1 MSRASRRRFLI
12 GAAAGTAGL
21 AVPRILQAQA
31 PAVVTAERHRPLLPS
46 GIMAGDID
54 GDRAVIWS
62 RSDRPAQ
69 MLVEWS
75 TTEAFRDVHRVTGEV
90 ALPESDHTARV
101 ELAGLPHGQTIFY
114 RVQFQDVGDAAV
126 RSEALTGRI
135 VVPAREERRDVT
147 FVFSGDEAGQGWG
160 INPERGGYRIY
171 EAMRRQQPDFFIHSG
186 DQIYAD
192 GPLQAEVK
200 LDDGTIWKNVVTE
213 AKSKVCETVADFRG
227 AFAYNLMDE
236 NKRRFAAEVPFLVQ
250 WDDHEVRNNWFPGQ
264 TIGDQRYQQRDA
276 SLLAARARR
285 AMFDFNPI
293 RRDPFDPERLYR
305 SFAFGPGLDVFMLD
319 ERSYRGPNTPNREEG
334 GAAFLG
340 ADQID
345 WLKTRLKRSRATWKV
360 IASDMPISIVVPDG
374 NPDVEKGTFEAWAN
388 GEPGKPLGR
397 ELELALLLKFIRDN
411 DIRNVVWVTADVH
424 YPSAT
429 YYDPAKAAGFA
440 EFKPFWEIVA
450 GPLNAGTFGPGAI
463 DPTFGP
469 DVRFVGIPEG
479 MKQNRSPA
487 DGLQFFGRGRL
498 DARTNVLTM
507 SLHDIDGRE
516 VWSTA
521 LTPEA

>member
-1 MSRASRRRFLI
+1 MSRASRRRFLV

-21 AVPRILQAQA
+21 AVPRILRAQA
-31 PAVVTAERHRPLLPS
+31 PAVVTAERRRPLLPS

-101 ELAGLPHGQTIFY
+101 ELAGLPQGQTIFY

-126 RSEALTGRI
+126 RSEVLTGRI

-160 INPERGGYRIY
+160 INPERGGYRLY

-236 NKRRFAAEVPFLVQ
+236 NKRRFAADVPFLVQ

-305 SFAFGPGLDVFMLD
+305 SFAFGPG
-319 ERSYRGPNTPNREEG
+319 
-334 GAAFLG
+334 
-340 ADQID
+340 
-345 WLKTRLKRSRATWKV
+345 
-360 IASDMPISIVVPDG
+360 
-374 NPDVEKGTFEAWAN
+374 
-388 GEPGKPLGR
+388 
-397 ELELALLLKFIRDN
+397 
-411 DIRNVVWVTADVH
+411 
-424 YPSAT
+424 
-429 YYDPAKAAGFA
+429 
-440 EFKPFWEIVA
+440 
-450 GPLNAGTFGPGAI
+450 AI
-463 DPTFGP
+463 DPT
-469 DVRFVGIPEG
+469 
-479 MKQNRSPA
+479 
-487 DGLQFFGRGRL
+487 
-498 DARTNVLTM
+498 
-507 SLHDIDGRE
+507 
-516 VWSTA
+516 
-521 LTPEA
+521 